1 MSALLRGVR
10 VLWVGWLMQLKLLA
24 VSAFDGILNI
34 IYPLFF
40 ATCALLMFTQS
51 GDAQTLVYA
60 GLGAAVMGTW
70 SSMATSASAAL
81 QGQRWQGTLELL
93 VTAPTRVALAVLPI
107 TAGLST
113 VALYSMVAT
122 LLWGRVLF
130 GIEVPITSPVTFG
143 VALLVTL
150 GSLATFG
157 FLLSVTVVRYR
168 TGWALGSTLE
178 YPGWLLCGFLVPLDL
193 FPEWVRWIAR
203 ALPPTWGMEAIR
215 TAAAGG
221 DAWPAIGLC
230 ALLGLLYAALGVWL
244 SERLSDSARRN
255 ATLALT

>member
-1 MSALLRGVR
+1 VSALLRGVR

-230 ALLGLLYAALGVWL
+230 ALLGLVYAALGVWL
-244 SERLSDSARRN
+244 SERLIDSARRN